1 MSNAYSI
8 IPLAHLKLQPTRQ
21 RKEIPNEHIVELA
34 KSIKENGLL
43 HAPIVSPDFTLI
55 TGDCR
60 RRALELLTEQGAPYY
75 YNGQEVL
82 PAYVPI
88 IITHLTAEVDLFRI
102 ELEENLRRK
111 NLSHVDQAVAIADLH
126 RMNQK
131 LHGPGVTLKD
141 TGMELA
147 GIQGKQFT
155 SSDATKVADA
165 LIISQFAND
174 PAVRAARTAGQAARI
189 AKKKIEQEFLA
200 SVGAEASDT
209 SRSRHEVLTGSA
221 FDLLPTLTPGS
232 FDVIL
237 TDPPYGVDAH
247 KFGGAAFMGEAHK
260 YKDTVETAFAAYQ
273 LVAETGYF
281 LCAEEAHAFVFC
293 DLAHFDSIKLLFE
306 IAGWNVWKTPLVWFK
321 GTTAHAPRP
330 EHGPKRTY
338 EVILFA
344 SKGDK
349 KVMKLGLDVLDVPAV
364 HHSAKLHPAEKPVK
378 LLEELLSWSIVPGSR
393 VLDPFAG
400 SGPTLEA
407 SDGLGC
413 DATLIELDPKYA
425 GIARSRL
432 EMKEKSDEA

>member
-1 MSNAYSI
+1 MSHSYSV
-8 IPLAHLKLQPTRQ
+8 IPLAHLKLMPTRQ
-21 RKEIPNEHIVELA
+21 RKDIPQEHIVELA
-34 KSIKENGLL
+34 KSIRENGLL
-43 HAPIVSPDFTLI
+43 HAPIVDSNFTLI

-60 RRALELLTEQGAPYY
+60 RRALELLTEQGAPYF
-75 YNGQEVL
+75 YNGEEVL
-82 PAYVPI
+82 PAYVPV
-88 IITHLTAEVDLFRI
+88 IITHLTSEIDLFRI

-111 NLSHVDQAVAIADLH
+111 NLSHVDQAVAIAELH
-126 RMNQK
+126 KMNQK
-131 LHGPGVTLKD
+131 LNGPATTLKD

-147 GIQGKQFT
+147 AIQGKPFT
-155 SSDATKVADA
+155 SGDSTKVADA
-165 LIISQFAND
+165 LIVAQFAND

-200 SVGAEASDT
+200 SVGAKAGET
-209 SRSRHEVLTGSA
+209 KTRHEVLTGSS

-247 KFGGAAFMGEAHK
+247 KFGSAGFMGEAHK
-260 YKDTVETAFAAYQ
+260 YEDTVETALAAYQ

-293 DLAHFDSIKLLFE
+293 DLVHFDSIKLIFE
-306 IAGWNVWKTPLVWFK
+306 IAGWSVWKTPLIWYK

-338 EVILFA
+338 ETILFA

-349 KVMKLGLDVLDVPAV
+349 KVMKLGLDVLDFPAV

-378 LLEELLSWSIVPGSR
+378 LLEELLSWTIVPGSR

-407 SDGLGC
+407 ADGLGC
-413 DATLIELDPKYA
+413 DATLVELDPKYA

-432 EMKEKSDEA
+432 EMREKSDEA